1 MVDNVDRRQIW
12 ACPSIVRS
20 PVQSLPV
27 GRFGFPPK
35 TTGVNKGA
43 QGAQPPNGRAKKFFL
58 VKIEG
63 ISNFTTI
70 KLGPGLTAAK
80 SGRACYG
87 DPTGRGYFYQMSNM
101 YTYIAYLIEI
111 QKFRSKNLVHKGF
124 NFEAQNALKLTYEH
138 L

>member
-1 MVDNVDRRQIW
+1 MVENVDRRQIW

-43 QGAQPPNGRAKKFFL
+43 QGGPAPLPPPMAGQKRFFL

-70 KLGPGLTAAK
+70 KLGPGPTAAK
-80 SGRACYG
+80 SGRACY
-87 DPTGRGYFYQMSNM
+87 DNPTGRGYIYQMSNM
-101 YTYIAYLIEI
+101 YTCMAYLIEI
-111 QKFRSKNLVHKGF
+111 RKFCSKTSFIKVLILRPKM
-124 NFEAQNALKLTYEH
+124 L
-138 L
+138 